1 MSCLF
6 GYGIVEDVSGV
17 FLRGGKKETSQKSG
31 MGTGEEKGKGVL
43 LLGPQPSAAT
53 ALVMVESHVGAGD
66 VNQVFL
72 QSPERL
78 YLVLIKNG
86 RGQCAK

>member
-1 MSCLF
+1 MSRAFL
-6 GYGIVEDVSGV
+6 SG
-17 FLRGGKKETSQKSG
+17 RKKETSQKSG
-31 MGTGEEKGKGVL
+31 MGMGEEKGKGML
-43 LLGPQPSAAT
+43 LPGHQPSTPT
-53 ALVMVESHVGAGD
+53 ALVRVRSRVGAGD

-86 RGQCAK
+86 RGQCAE

>member
-1 MSCLF
+1 MFVWLCNCLRCVWC
-6 GYGIVEDVSGV
+6 I
-17 FLRGGKKETSQKSG
+17 LKQKKERDVTKEWNG
-31 MGTGEEKGKGVL
+31 DGEEKGKGML
-43 LLGPQPSAAT
+43 LPGHQPSTPT
-53 ALVMVESHVGAGD
+53 ALVRVGSRVGAGD

-86 RGQCAK
+86 RGQCAE

>member
-1 MSCLF
+1 
-6 GYGIVEDVSGV
+6 
-17 FLRGGKKETSQKSG
+17 

-43 LLGPQPSAAT
+43 LPGHQPSAAT
-53 ALVMVESHVGAGD
+53 ALVMVESYVGAGD

-86 RGQCAK
+86 RGQCAE

>member
-1 MSCLF
+1 M
-6 GYGIVEDVSGV
+6 SGV

-43 LLGPQPSAAT
+43 LPGHQPSAAT
-53 ALVMVESHVGAGD
+53 ALVMVESYVGAGD

-78 YLVLIKNG
+78 YLACLDKKWEGGSVLSEIFFTNS
-86 RGQCAK
+86 

>member
-1 MSCLF
+1 MS
-6 GYGIVEDVSGV
+6 GA
-17 FLRGGKKETSQKSG
+17 FLSRRKKETSQKSG
-31 MGTGEEKGKGVL
+31 MGTGEEKGKGML
-43 LLGPQPSAAT
+43 LPGHQPSTPT
-53 ALVMVESHVGAGD
+53 ALVRVGSRVGAGD

-86 RGQCAK
+86 RGQCAE